1 MGLIRTENLEPGM
14 VLADDVLD
22 VNGWLLL
29 TAGTKLTS
37 SHIRNFVA
45 REVVLVGV
53 DGVSQGSVDQ
63 KHLAALAPEELQK
76 LQDENE
82 ARFRHNDLTDPFI
95 EEVLRLSLIRRVAQ
109 LQSKG
114 DDV

>member
-14 VLADDVLD
+14 VLAEDVLD
-22 VNGWLLL
+22 SNGWLLL

-37 SHIRNFVA
+37 SHIRNFVT
-45 REVVLVGV
+45 REVVLVGIE
-53 DGVSQGSVDQ
+53 GVSQESVDQ
-63 KHLAALAPEELQK
+63 QKLASLDPQELQK

-95 EEVLRLSLIRRVAQ
+95 EEVARLALIRRVAK
-109 LQSKG
+109 LQAKG

>member
-22 VNGWLLL
+22 GNGWLLL

-37 SHIRNFVA
+37 GHIRNFVT
-45 REVVLVGV
+45 REVALVGIE
-53 DGVSQGSVDQ
+53 GVSQESVDQ
-63 KHLAALAPEELQK
+63 KKLASLDPQELQK

-82 ARFRHNDLTDPFI
+82 AMFRHNDLTDPFI
-95 EEVLRLSLIRRVAQ
+95 EEVARLSLIRRVAQ
-109 LQSKG
+109 LQPKG